1 MSTKTTETPAAPTDI
16 WDVLADGKP
25 HSLPEL
31 VQATGLTED
40 AVREL
45 LQPAID
51 DLRVQSIYDGRRARR
66 KGGRGERKYRATP

>member
-1 MSTKTTETPAAPTDI
+1 MSTETTESTTAPTTI

-25 HSLPEL
+25 RSLPEL
-31 VQATGLTED
+31 VQATGLTDD

-66 KGGRGERKYRATP
+66 TGGRGERKYRATP